1 MAGTRVL
8 GDGWETTDEGLHL
21 HDKLAKTKR
30 TTVAIVTGTLI
41 YTVQTIKVNANA
53 TRILLEMPALAGDTV
68 TADLKITNSDG
79 VPVYETSSAVGENDT
94 HILPLDPV
102 VPLVGTNTVVLTL
115 TKDSGGSGEAA
126 VTIYVE
132 GK

>member
-1 MAGTRVL
+1 MADIIIKEVP
-8 GDGWETTDEGLHL
+8 DGSGKKIHKSLYMSPRQEIS
-21 HDKLAKTKR
+21 
-30 TTVAIVTGTLI
+30 IVTGTLI
-41 YTVQTIKVNANA
+41 YSFTMEATANA
-53 TRILLEMPALAGDTV
+53 IRILVEMPALAGDTV
-68 TADLKITNSDG
+68 TANLEITNPNG
-79 VPVYETSSAVGENDT
+79 TPVYETSSAMGENDT

-102 VPLVGTNTVVLTL
+102 VPLVGVSTVTLTL